1 MQRKNGELS
10 AETSTIF
17 WDRLRDRGGTESWQ
31 VLVELDAPMIRG
43 AELPD
48 SAVVSHCGT
57 TIGCCTTTQ
66 PFGESFAIGSHRLVG
81 LG

>member
-1 MQRKNGELS
+1 M
-10 AETSTIF
+10 
-17 WDRLRDRGGTESWQ
+17 
-31 VLVELDAPMIRG
+31 LVELDAPMIRG